1 VKGTDA
7 AGEDGDA
14 ERKSAVID
22 EVDALLPSLLDL
34 GPAALAVT
42 GDHATPA
49 KMKSHSWH
57 GVPFLLS
64 SEYTL
69 PTASSFGERAC
80 AGGSLGVFA
89 AEEIMGLLMGHA
101 LKLNRYGA

>member
-1 VKGTDA
+1 M
-7 AGEDGDA
+7 DGLVPD
-14 ERKSAVID
+14 
-22 EVDALLPSLLDL
+22 LLGL
-34 GPAALAVT
+34 GPAVLAVT

-64 SEYTL
+64 SGYTL
-69 PTASSFGERAC
+69 PTTESFGERAC
-80 AGGSLGVFA
+80 AGGSLGTFPA
-89 AEEIMGLLMGHA
+89 GEIMGLLMGHA